1 MTVMANF
8 ANILPFIACP
18 FEIHVMVKPLKKR
31 REKLLNLP
39 QKCAYHNAH
48 EVAQKVYFGT
58 GHLMN

>member
-18 FEIHVMVKPLKKR
+18 LEIHVMVKPLKKR

-39 QKCAYHNAH
+39 QKMC
-48 EVAQKVYFGT
+48 
-58 GHLMN
+58 LP